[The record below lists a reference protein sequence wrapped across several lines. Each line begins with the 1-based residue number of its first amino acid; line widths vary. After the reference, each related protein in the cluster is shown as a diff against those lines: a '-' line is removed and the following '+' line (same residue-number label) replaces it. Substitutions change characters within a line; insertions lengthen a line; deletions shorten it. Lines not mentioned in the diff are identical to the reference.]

1 MEYVSV
7 IAPVF
12 FIFNKLPVTWCTCI
26 SNVRNINS
34 DLTMEKTIISGSS
47 NAKPWGEIIL
57 GSLIIILLPFED
69 SVLRGTFIG
78 YAGASL
84 SIIPTLLLFLYRLIF
99 LKIEKELLVYS
110 FYGVFI
116 SVIYFFLN
124 QSYDSDVTIAQG
136 IKYFILYFYFIYL
149 YLYFKNTKINYSNAI
164 KIMFFITLVS
174 VLISLIFKDF
184 LDGTSFLHF
193 EPSRNF
199 RPRGFS
205 LESSTYGF
213 LCITAM
219 FMFAL
224 VINIRLWT
232 LFFLGVVI
240 CLLIMSKGTILVF
253 SVAIIASYVICS
265 GKSFFNLI
273 LSLSGVI
280 ICYFAFYFL
289 LDQGF
294 SSDLESYTSSS
305 TRFTMALVGLF
316 SLLYNPFGNGM
327 TGFLPTIYEHGPTIV
342 RFLKESGFSW
352 LNFSEVSEYFV
363 VGNAKNIGTKSFFF
377 DSIIFFGFP
386 FVVIFFKNIFSNVK
400 YSYKENDYVAL
411 AMIIFISLALV
422 FYISGVGSY
431 IAAVAL
437 GIVSN
442 KGFRHVVR

>member
-1 MEYVSV
+1 
-7 IAPVF
+7 
-12 FIFNKLPVTWCTCI
+12 
-26 SNVRNINS
+26 
-34 DLTMEKTIISGSS
+34 MEKTNINNYS
-47 NAKPWGEIIL
+47 NTKPWGEIIL

-69 SVLRGTFIG
+69 SFLRGTAIG

-99 LKIEKELLVYS
+99 FKIEKKLLVYS

-116 SVIYFFLN
+116 SVFYFFLN
-124 QSYDSDVTIAQG
+124 QSYDSDVTVVQG
-136 IKYFILYFYFIYL
+136 IKYFILYFYFVYL

-164 KIMFFITLVS
+164 KIMFFITLLS
-174 VLISLIFKDF
+174 VLLSFIFKDF
-184 LDGTSFLHF
+184 LDGASVLHF

-224 VINIRLWT
+224 VMGIRLWT

-240 CLLIMSKGTILVF
+240 CFLIMSKGTILVF
-253 SVAIIASYVICS
+253 SVAVIASYVICS
-265 GKSFFNLI
+265 GKNFFNLI
-273 LSLSGVI
+273 LSLLGVI

-305 TRFTMALVGLF
+305 TRFVMVLVGLF

-342 RFLKESGFSW
+342 SFLKESGFSW

-363 VGNAKNIGTKSFFF
+363 VGNTKNIGTKSFFF

-386 FVVIFFKNIFSNVK
+386 FVVIFLKNIISNMK

-431 IAAVAL
+431 IAAVAF

-442 KGFRHVVR
+442 KGFKHVVR